1 MARPKTKIL
10 DLNRALLQQGKTATG
25 TQPLTP
31 VVAETPVS
39 EMPLV
44 LTLDEVNP
52 NPDNPRTTRNPKYDD
67 IKASI
72 RARGLDTVP
81 KVTRDPDR
89 PELGYFFSDGGNTRY
104 AILSELWQ
112 ETGEERFY
120 RFSCVFKPW
129 PGRLSCV
136 IGHLAENEVRGDL
149 SFIEKAFGI
158 RQARELYEAQLGK
171 PVSLRELSTLLTAEG
186 YPVHNSSISRMEDAV
201 QYLYPYMPHLLETGL
216 GRPQILQLLAMRS
229 HAETTWQKHCIT
241 QDSNQPFDTVFGD
254 VCRHFDSPEVYSLD
268 MFRDELIGALIK
280 ALPHPL
286 LNYDRWLLELDPKE
300 QNRRKHLGELTSTST
315 PELLDKASTVVL
327 APELQQEENGG
338 LPSTE
343 SEVPGGGGGSSLVL
357 DSALLESA
365 GDSDNEL
372 QGVQDEVIPSTQT
385 EPRVETQP
393 DLYGA
398 PSVLSGDVE
407 TLLDG
412 ENTTVNEPLLSG
424 SHEST
429 APHNN
434 TETQPNQAVTLASEV
449 PFAGVGL
456 EPVSTIWAIS
466 ALQDDIE
473 HLQVITFRLAFELA
487 EVAGC
492 EAEIKA
498 DKADLQAAG
507 YALTAER
514 PSRFTALLLT
524 LAGNNPDGASSS
536 SFNDALIGSENAAD
550 WPLLD
555 DIHAVKM
562 MRLIRVL
569 RRLRELQRDLPA
581 SEETA

>member
-10 DLNRALLQQGKTATG
+10 DLNSALLQQGKTAAG
-25 TQPLTP
+25 TQPLTS
-31 VVAETPVS
+31 VVAEIPVS

-72 RARGLDTVP
+72 RVRGLDTVP
-81 KVTRDPDR
+81 KVTRDPER

-112 ETGEERFY
+112 ETGEVRFY

-149 SFIEKAFGI
+149 TFIEKAFGI
-158 RQARELYEAQLGK
+158 KQARTLFEEQLGK
-171 PVSLRELSTLLTAEG
+171 TVSLRELSTLLGESG
-186 YPVHNSSISRMEDAV
+186 YPVHNSNISRMEDTI
-201 QYLYPYMPHLLETGL
+201 QYLYPYIPRLLESGL
-216 GRPQILQLLAMRS
+216 GRPQIQLLLALRGN
-229 HAETTWQKHCIT
+229 ADKTWQRFIIDVEVTCT
-241 QDSNQPFDTVFGD
+241 FDAVFGS
-254 VCRHFDSPEVYSLD
+254 VCSHFDDPEVYSLD
-268 MFRDELIGALIK
+268 MFRDELIGALIN

-300 QNRRKHLGELTSTST
+300 QNRRKHLGETTLT
-315 PELLDKASTVVL
+315 PELSGKGNTVEL
-327 APELQQEENGG
+327 APALQQEDTDGQTAPEM
-338 LPSTE
+338 L
-343 SEVPGGGGGSSLVL
+343 GGGGSSLVL
-357 DSALLESA
+357 DSVLLEST
-365 GDSDNEL
+365 GDAENES
-372 QGVQDEVIPSTQT
+372 QGVQDEEIPSTQT
-385 EPRVETQP
+385 ELRVETQP

-398 PSVLSGDVE
+398 PSVLSGEVE
-407 TLLDG
+407 TLVDG
-412 ENTTVNEPLLSG
+412 ENTTVNEPLLPG

-434 TETQPNQAVTLASEV
+434 TETQPKQAVAPAAEV
-449 PFAGVGL
+449 PFAEVGL
-456 EPVSTIWAIS
+456 EPVSSIWVIS

-498 DKADLQAAG
+498 DKADLQASG

-536 SFNDALIGSENAAD
+536 SLNEALIGSENAAD

-555 DIHAVKM
+555 DIHAVKL

-569 RRLRELQRDLPA
+569 RRLRELQRDLPET
-581 SEETA
+581 EETA

>member
-1 MARPKTKIL
+1 MARTKPKIL
-10 DLNRALLQQGKTATG
+10 DLNSALLQQGKTAAG
-25 TQPLTP
+25 TQPLAP
-31 VVAETPVS
+31 VLAETPVS

-52 NPDNPRTTRNPKYDD
+52 NPDNPRTSRNPRYEE
-67 IKASI
+67 IKSSI
-72 RARGLDTVP
+72 LARGLDTVP
-81 KVTRDPDR
+81 KVTRDPER

-158 RQARELYEAQLGK
+158 RQARALYEAELGK
-171 PVSLRELSTLLTAEG
+171 AVSLRELSTLLTAQG

-241 QDSNQPFDTVFGD
+241 QEPKQPFDTVFGD
-254 VCRHFDSPEVYSLD
+254 VCSHFDSPEDYSLD
-268 MFRDELIGALIK
+268 MFRDELIGALIN

-300 QNRRKHLGELTSTST
+300 QNRRKHLGEPEPALT
-315 PELLDKASTVVL
+315 PELSGEGNTVEL
-327 APELQQEENGG
+327 APALQQGNTGG
-338 LPSTE
+338 QTVP
-343 SEVPGGGGGSSLVL
+343 EVQGEGTSLVL
-357 DSALLESA
+357 DSALHEST
-365 GDSDNEL
+365 GDADDKSQNAQE
-372 QGVQDEVIPSTQT
+372 EETPATQT
-385 EPRVETQP
+385 ERRVETQP

-398 PSVLSGDVE
+398 PPVLSGDVE
-407 TLLDG
+407 TVLGG
-412 ENTTVNEPLLSG
+412 EHTTVNEAPLPG
-424 SHEST
+424 AHEST

-434 TETQPNQAVTLASEV
+434 TETQPAAPVAEV
-449 PFAGVGL
+449 PFAEVGL
-456 EPVSTIWAIS
+456 EPVSSIWAIS

-514 PSRFTALLLT
+514 HSRFTALLLT
-524 LAGNNPDGASSS
+524 LAGNNPDGALSSS
-536 SFNDALIGSENAAD
+536 LNEALIGSENAAD

-555 DIHAVKM
+555 DIHAVKL

-569 RRLRELQRDLPA
+569 RRLRELQRDLSA
-581 SEETA
+581 TEETA

>member
-1 MARPKTKIL
+1 MARTKTKIL
-10 DLNRALLQQGKTATG
+10 DLNSALLQQGKTAAG
-25 TQPLTP
+25 TQPLAP
-31 VVAETPVS
+31 VLAETPVS

-52 NPDNPRTTRNPKYDD
+52 NPDNPRTSRNPRYEE
-67 IKASI
+67 IKSSI
-72 RARGLDTVP
+72 LARGLDTVP
-81 KVTRDPDR
+81 KVTRDPER

-158 RQARELYEAQLGK
+158 RQARALYEAELGK
-171 PVSLRELSTLLTAEG
+171 AVSLRELSTLLTAQG

-241 QDSNQPFDTVFGD
+241 QEPKQPFDTVFGD
-254 VCRHFDSPEVYSLD
+254 VCSHFDSPEDYSLD
-268 MFRDELIGALIK
+268 MFRDELIGALIN

-300 QNRRKHLGELTSTST
+300 QNRRKHLGEPEPALT
-315 PELLDKASTVVL
+315 PELSGEGNTVEL
-327 APELQQEENGG
+327 APALQQGNTGG
-338 LPSTE
+338 PTVPEVQGE
-343 SEVPGGGGGSSLVL
+343 SSSLVL
-357 DSALLESA
+357 DSASHEST
-365 GDSDNEL
+365 GDAD
-372 QGVQDEVIPSTQT
+372 DESQNAQEEETPTTQT
-385 EPRVETQP
+385 ERRVETQP

-407 TLLDG
+407 TVLDG
-412 ENTTVNEPLLSG
+412 ENTTVPLPDPY
-424 SHEST
+424 ESIV
-429 APHNN
+429 PRSN
-434 TETQPNQAVTLASEV
+434 TVTQPKQGVTPVAEV
-449 PFAGVGL
+449 PFAEVGL
-456 EPVSTIWAIS
+456 EPVSSIWVIS

-524 LAGNNPDGASSS
+524 LAGNSPDGASSS
-536 SFNDALIGSENAAD
+536 SLNEALIGSENAAD

-555 DIHAVKM
+555 DIHAVKL

-569 RRLRELQRDLPA
+569 RRLRELQRDLSA
-581 SEETA
+581 TEETA

>member
-1 MARPKTKIL
+1 MARSKTKIL
-10 DLNRALLQQGKTATG
+10 DLNSALLQQGKTAAG
-25 TQPLTP
+25 TQPLAAG
-31 VVAETPVS
+31 VAELPVA

-52 NPDNPRTTRNPKYDD
+52 NPDNPRTSRNPKYEE
-67 IKASI
+67 IKSSI

-81 KVTRDPDR
+81 KVTRDPER

-241 QDSNQPFDTVFGD
+241 QDSDQPFDTVFGD

-268 MFRDELIGALIK
+268 MFRDELIGALIN

-300 QNRRKHLGELTSTST
+300 QNRRKHLGEPTLT
-315 PELLDKASTVVL
+315 PELPDKASTVAL

-338 LPSTE
+338 LPSTA
-343 SEVPGGGGGSSLVL
+343 SEVL

-365 GDSDNEL
+365 VDSDDESL
-372 QGVQDEVIPSTQT
+372 GIQDEEIPSTQT

-407 TLLDG
+407 TVLDG
-412 ENTTVNEPLLSG
+412 GNTTVNEPLLSG

-434 TETQPNQAVTLASEV
+434 TETQPKQVVAPDSEV
-449 PFAGVGL
+449 PFAEVGL
-456 EPVSTIWAIS
+456 EPVSSIWAIS

-524 LAGNNPDGASSS
+524 LAGNNPGGACSL
-536 SFNDALIGSENAAD
+536 NEALIGSENAAD

-555 DIHAVKM
+555 DIHAVKL

-581 SEETA
+581 TEATA

>member
-1 MARPKTKIL
+1 MARTKTKIL
-10 DLNRALLQQGKTATG
+10 DLNSALLQQGKTAAG
-25 TQPLTP
+25 TQPLAS
-31 VVAETPVS
+31 VLAETPVS

-52 NPDNPRTTRNPKYDD
+52 YPDNPRTTRNPKYDD

-81 KVTRDPDR
+81 KVTRDPER

-120 RFSCVFKPW
+120 RFSCMFKPW

-149 SFIEKAFGI
+149 TFIEKAFGI
-158 RQARELYEAQLGK
+158 KQARTLFEEQLGK
-171 PVSLRELSTLLTAEG
+171 TVSLRELSTLLGESG
-186 YPVHNSSISRMEDAV
+186 YPVHNSNISRMEDTI
-201 QYLYPYMPHLLETGL
+201 QYLYPYIPRLLESGL
-216 GRPQILQLLAMRS
+216 GRPQIQLLLALRGN
-229 HAETTWQKHCIT
+229 ANKTWQRFIIDVEVTCT
-241 QDSNQPFDTVFGD
+241 FDAVFGA
-254 VCRHFDSPEVYSLD
+254 VCSHFDDPEVYSLD
-268 MFRDELIGALIK
+268 MFRDELIGALIN

-300 QNRRKHLGELTSTST
+300 QNRRKHLGEPALTPGLSGKGNTV
-315 PELLDKASTVVL
+315 ELVPA
-327 APELQQEENGG
+327 LQQENTSA
-338 LPSTE
+338 PT
-343 SEVPGGGGGSSLVL
+343 VPEMQGGGSSMVL
-357 DSALLESA
+357 DSALHEST
-365 GDSDNEL
+365 GDADDKSQE
-372 QGVQDEVIPSTQT
+372 TQEEETPTTKT

-398 PSVLSGDVE
+398 PSVLSGDIE
-407 TLLDG
+407 TVLDG
-412 ENTTVNEPLLSG
+412 EHTTVNEAPLPG
-424 SHEST
+424 AHEST
-429 APHNN
+429 APHSN
-434 TETQPNQAVTLASEV
+434 TDTQPAAPVAEV
-449 PFAGVGL
+449 PFAEVGL
-456 EPVSTIWAIS
+456 EPVSSIWGIS

-492 EAEIKA
+492 ETEIKA
-498 DKADLQAAG
+498 DKADLLSAG

-524 LAGNNPDGASSS
+524 LAGTNPDGASSS
-536 SFNDALIGSENAAD
+536 SLNEALIGSENAAD

-555 DIHAVKM
+555 DIHAVKL

-569 RRLRELQRDLPA
+569 RRLRELQRDLSA
-581 SEETA
+581 TEEAV

>member
-10 DLNRALLQQGKTATG
+10 DLNSALLQQGKTAVG
-25 TQPLTP
+25 TQPLAP
-31 VVAETPVS
+31 VVTDTPVS

-44 LTLDEVNP
+44 LTLDEMNP
-52 NPDNPRTTRNPKYDD
+52 NPDNPRTSRNPRYEE
-67 IKASI
+67 IKSSI

-81 KVTRDPDR
+81 KVTRDPER

-104 AILSELWQ
+104 TILSELWQ

-171 PVSLRELSTLLTAEG
+171 PVSLRELSTLLTAQG

-229 HAETTWQKHCIT
+229 HAEATWQKHCIT
-241 QDSNQPFDTVFGD
+241 QEPNQPFDTVFGD
-254 VCRHFDSPEVYSLD
+254 VCGRFDSPEDYSLD
-268 MFRDELIGALIK
+268 MFRDELIGALIN

-300 QNRRKHLGELTSTST
+300 QNRRKHLGEPTLT
-315 PELLDKASTVVL
+315 PELSGKGNTV
-327 APELQQEENGG
+327 ELPPAQQQEDTGG
-338 LPSTE
+338 QTE
-343 SEVPGGGGGSSLVL
+343 PQVRGGGSSLVL
-357 DSALLESA
+357 DSALHELT
-365 GDSDNEL
+365 GDSEEGS
-372 QGVQDEVIPSTQT
+372 QETQEEETPTTKT
-385 EPRVETQP
+385 EPRVEAQP

-407 TLLDG
+407 TVLDC
-412 ENTTVNEPLLSG
+412 ENTTFNESHLPG
-424 SHEST
+424 THEST
-429 APHNN
+429 ISRSN
-434 TETQPNQAVTLASEV
+434 TDTQPQQGVTPAAEV
-449 PFAGVGL
+449 PFAEVGL
-456 EPVSTIWAIS
+456 EPVSSIWAIS

-473 HLQVITFRLAFELA
+473 HLQVVTFRLAFELA

-524 LAGNNPDGASSS
+524 LAGNNPDGASFCSL
-536 SFNDALIGSENAAD
+536 NEALIGSENAAD

-555 DIHAVKM
+555 DIHAVKL

-569 RRLRELQRDLPA
+569 RRLRELQRGLPA
-581 SEETA
+581 TEETA

>member
-1 MARPKTKIL
+1 MARTKPKIL
-10 DLNRALLQQGKTATG
+10 DLNSALLQQGKTAAG
-25 TQPLTP
+25 TQPLAP
-31 VVAETPVS
+31 VLAETPVS

-52 NPDNPRTTRNPKYDD
+52 NPDNPRTSRNPRYEE
-67 IKASI
+67 IKSSI
-72 RARGLDTVP
+72 LARGLDTVP
-81 KVTRDPDR
+81 KVTRDPER

-158 RQARELYEAQLGK
+158 RQARALYEAELGK
-171 PVSLRELSTLLTAEG
+171 AVSLRELSTLLTAQG

-241 QDSNQPFDTVFGD
+241 QEPKQPFDTVFGD
-254 VCRHFDSPEVYSLD
+254 VCSHFDSPEDYSLD
-268 MFRDELIGALIK
+268 MFRDELIGALIN

-300 QNRRKHLGELTSTST
+300 QNRRKHLGEPEPALT
-315 PELLDKASTVVL
+315 PELSGEGNTVEL
-327 APELQQEENGG
+327 APALQQGNIGG
-338 LPSTE
+338 PTIPEVQGE
-343 SEVPGGGGGSSLVL
+343 SSSLVL
-357 DSALLESA
+357 DSALHESTRDA
-365 GDSDNEL
+365 D
-372 QGVQDEVIPSTQT
+372 DESQNAQEEETPATQT
-385 EPRVETQP
+385 ERRVETQP

-398 PSVLSGDVE
+398 PSVLSGDIE
-407 TLLDG
+407 TVLGG
-412 ENTTVNEPLLSG
+412 EHTTVNEAPLPG
-424 SHEST
+424 AHEST
-429 APHNN
+429 APYNN
-434 TETQPNQAVTLASEV
+434 TETQPAAPVAEV
-449 PFAGVGL
+449 PFAEVGL
-456 EPVSTIWAIS
+456 EPVSSIWAIS

-524 LAGNNPDGASSS
+524 LAGNNPDGALSSS
-536 SFNDALIGSENAAD
+536 LNEALIGSENAAD

-555 DIHAVKM
+555 DIHAVKL

-569 RRLRELQRDLPA
+569 RRLRELQRDLSA
-581 SEETA
+581 TEETA

>member
-1 MARPKTKIL
+1 MARTKPKIL
-10 DLNRALLQQGKTATG
+10 DLNSALLQQGKTAAG
-25 TQPLTP
+25 TQPLAP
-31 VVAETPVS
+31 VLAETPVS

-52 NPDNPRTTRNPKYDD
+52 NPDNPRTSRNPRYEE
-67 IKASI
+67 IKSSI
-72 RARGLDTVP
+72 LARGLDTVP
-81 KVTRDPDR
+81 KVTRDPER

-158 RQARELYEAQLGK
+158 RQARALYEAELGK
-171 PVSLRELSTLLTAEG
+171 AVSLRELSTLLTAQG

-241 QDSNQPFDTVFGD
+241 QEPKQPFDTVFGD
-254 VCRHFDSPEVYSLD
+254 VCSHFDSPEDYSLD
-268 MFRDELIGALIK
+268 MFRDELIGALIN

-300 QNRRKHLGELTSTST
+300 QNRRKHLGEPEPALT
-315 PELLDKASTVVL
+315 PELSGEGNTVEL
-327 APELQQEENGG
+327 APALQQGNTGG
-338 LPSTE
+338 QTVP
-343 SEVPGGGGGSSLVL
+343 EVQGEGTSLVL
-357 DSALLESA
+357 DSALHEST
-365 GDSDNEL
+365 GDADDKSQNAQE
-372 QGVQDEVIPSTQT
+372 EETPATQT
-385 EPRVETQP
+385 ERRVETQP

-398 PSVLSGDVE
+398 PPVLSGDVE
-407 TLLDG
+407 TVLGG
-412 ENTTVNEPLLSG
+412 EHTTVNEAPLPG
-424 SHEST
+424 AHEST

-434 TETQPNQAVTLASEV
+434 TETQPAAPVAEV
-449 PFAGVGL
+449 PFAEVGL
-456 EPVSTIWAIS
+456 EPVSSIWAIS

-524 LAGNNPDGASSS
+524 LAGNNPDGALSSS
-536 SFNDALIGSENAAD
+536 LNEALIGSENAAD

-555 DIHAVKM
+555 DIHAVKL

-569 RRLRELQRDLPA
+569 RRLRELQRDLSA
-581 SEETA
+581 TEETA

>member
-1 MARPKTKIL
+1 MARAKTKIL
-10 DLNRALLQQGKTATG
+10 DLNSALLQQGKTAAG
-25 TQPLTP
+25 TQHLAP
-31 VVAETPVS
+31 VVADIPVS

-52 NPDNPRTTRNPKYDD
+52 NPDNPRTSRNPKYEE
-67 IKASI
+67 IRSSI

-81 KVTRDPDR
+81 KVTRDPER

-149 SFIEKAFGI
+149 TFIEKAFGI
-158 RQARELYEAQLGK
+158 KQARTLFEEQLGK
-171 PVSLRELSTLLTAEG
+171 TVSLRELSTLLGESG
-186 YPVHNSSISRMEDAV
+186 YPVHNSNISRMEDTI
-201 QYLYPYMPHLLETGL
+201 QYLYPYIPRLLESGL
-216 GRPQILQLLAMRS
+216 GRPQIQLLLALRGN
-229 HAETTWQKHCIT
+229 ADKTWQRFIIDVEVTCT
-241 QDSNQPFDTVFGD
+241 FDAVFGA
-254 VCRHFDSPEVYSLD
+254 VCSHFDDPEVYSLD
-268 MFRDELIGALIK
+268 MFRDELIGALIN

-300 QNRRKHLGELTSTST
+300 QNRRKHLGEPSPAFAL
-315 PELLDKASTVVL
+315 ELSGKGNTVEL
-327 APELQQEENGG
+327 APALQQEDTGG
-338 LPSTE
+338 PTAPE
-343 SEVPGGGGGSSLVL
+343 MQGGGSCMVL
-357 DSALLESA
+357 DSALHEST
-365 GDSDNEL
+365 GNSDDESQDFQNE
-372 QGVQDEVIPSTQT
+372 EIPSTQT

-398 PSVLSGDVE
+398 PSVLSGDIE
-407 TLLDG
+407 TVLGG
-412 ENTTVNEPLLSG
+412 ENDTVNEYPLPG
-424 SHEST
+424 THEST
-429 APHNN
+429 DPHSN
-434 TETQPNQAVTLASEV
+434 TETQPKQGVTPAAEV
-449 PFAGVGL
+449 SFAEVGL
-456 EPVSTIWAIS
+456 EPVSSIWAIP

-492 EAEIKA
+492 DAEIKA
-498 DKADLQAAG
+498 DKAALQSAG
-507 YALTAER
+507 YALAAER

-524 LAGNNPDGASSS
+524 LAGNNPDGAGTSSL
-536 SFNDALIGSENAAD
+536 NEALIGSENPAD

-555 DIHAVKM
+555 DIHAVKL

-569 RRLRELQRDLPA
+569 RRLRELQRDLPVT
-581 SEETA
+581 EEAV

>member
-1 MARPKTKIL
+1 MARSKTKIL
-10 DLNRALLQQGKTATG
+10 DLNSALLQQGKTATG
-25 TQPLTP
+25 TQPLAP

-44 LTLDEVNP
+44 LTLEEVNP
-52 NPDNPRTTRNPKYDD
+52 NPDNPRTSRNPRYEE
-67 IKASI
+67 IKSSI

-81 KVTRDPDR
+81 KVTRDPER

-158 RQARELYEAQLGK
+158 RQARALYEADLGK
-171 PVSLRELSTLLTAEG
+171 PVSLRELSTLLTAQG
-186 YPVHNSSISRMEDAV
+186 YPIHNSSISRMEDAV

-241 QDSNQPFDTVFGD
+241 QEPNQPFDTVFGD
-254 VCRHFDSPEVYSLD
+254 VCSHFDSPEDYSLD
-268 MFRDELIGALIK
+268 MFRDELIGALIN

-300 QNRRKHLGELTSTST
+300 QNRRKHFGEPEPTLT
-315 PELLDKASTVVL
+315 PELSGKGNTVELVPALEQEDTGGST
-327 APELQQEENGG
+327 APEVQG
-338 LPSTE
+338 S
-343 SEVPGGGGGSSLVL
+343 GSSLVL
-357 DSALLESA
+357 DSALDESM
-365 GDSDNEL
+365 GDADNES
-372 QGVQDEVIPSTQT
+372 QATQEEETPIPQT
-385 EPRVETQP
+385 EPRIETQP
-393 DLYGA
+393 DLCGA

-407 TLLDG
+407 TVLDG
-412 ENTTVNEPLLSG
+412 EYTTVNEPPLSDT
-424 SHEST
+424 HEST
-429 APHNN
+429 APNRN
-434 TETQPNQAVTLASEV
+434 TGTQPKQGVTPDSAV
-449 PFAGVGL
+449 PFAEVGL
-456 EPVSTIWAIS
+456 EPVSSIWAIS

-487 EVAGC
+487 EVTGC

-498 DKADLQAAG
+498 DKANLQAAG
-507 YALTAER
+507 YALTAEH

-536 SFNDALIGSENAAD
+536 SLNEALIGSGNASD

-555 DIHAVKM
+555 DIHAVKL

-569 RRLRELQRDLPA
+569 RRLRELQRDLPET
-581 SEETA
+581 EETA

>member
-25 TQPLTP
+25 TQPLAP

-327 APELQQEENGG
+327 APELQQEEIGG

-343 SEVPGGGGGSSLVL
+343 SEVPGGGSSLVL

-412 ENTTVNEPLLSG
+412 ENTTVNEPLLPG

-536 SFNDALIGSENAAD
+536 SFNEALIGSENAAD

>member
-1 MARPKTKIL
+1 MARAKTKIL
-10 DLNRALLQQGKTATG
+10 DLNSALLQQGKTAAG
-25 TQPLTP
+25 TQSLAP

-81 KVTRDPDR
+81 KVTRDPER

-112 ETGEERFY
+112 ETGEDRFY

-149 SFIEKAFGI
+149 TFIEKAFGI
-158 RQARELYEAQLGK
+158 KQARQLFEEQLGK
-171 PVSLRELSTLLTAEG
+171 TVSLRELSALLGESG
-186 YPVHNSSISRMEDAV
+186 YPVHNSNISRMEDTI
-201 QYLYPYMPHLLETGL
+201 QYLYPYIPRLLESGL
-216 GRPQILQLLAMRS
+216 GRPQIQLLLALRGN
-229 HAETTWQKHCIT
+229 ADKTWQRFIIDVEVTCT
-241 QDSNQPFDTVFGD
+241 FDAVFGA
-254 VCRHFDSPEVYSLD
+254 VCSHFDDPEIYSLD
-268 MFRDELIGALIK
+268 MFRDELIGALIN
-280 ALPHPL
+280 ALPHSL

-300 QNRRKHLGELTSTST
+300 QNRRKHLGEPTLT
-315 PELLDKASTVVL
+315 PELSGKGNTVEL
-327 APELQQEENGG
+327 APALQQDNTGG
-338 LPSTE
+338 PTAP
-343 SEVPGGGGGSSLVL
+343 EVPSGGSSLVL
-357 DSALLESA
+357 DSALLESM
-365 GDSDNEL
+365 GDSDEGS
-372 QGVQDEVIPSTQT
+372 QETQEEETPTTKT

-407 TLLDG
+407 TVLDG
-412 ENTTVNEPLLSG
+412 ENTTVNESPLPG
-424 SHEST
+424 THEST
-429 APHNN
+429 APHSN
-434 TETQPNQAVTLASEV
+434 TETQTKQGVTPAAEV
-449 PFAGVGL
+449 FFAEVGL
-456 EPVSTIWAIS
+456 EPVSSIWAIS

-507 YALTAER
+507 YALIAER

-536 SFNDALIGSENAAD
+536 SLNEALIGSENAAD

-555 DIHAVKM
+555 DIYAVKL

-581 SEETA
+581 TEETA

>member
-1 MARPKTKIL
+1 MARTKTKIL
-10 DLNRALLQQGKTATG
+10 DLNSALLQQGKTAAG
-25 TQPLTP
+25 TQPLAS
-31 VVAETPVS
+31 VLAETPVS

-52 NPDNPRTTRNPKYDD
+52 YPDNPRTTRNPKYDD

-81 KVTRDPDR
+81 KVTRDPER

-120 RFSCVFKPW
+120 RFSCMFKPW

-149 SFIEKAFGI
+149 TFIEKAFGI
-158 RQARELYEAQLGK
+158 KQARTLFEEQLGK
-171 PVSLRELSTLLTAEG
+171 TVSLRELSTLLGESG
-186 YPVHNSSISRMEDAV
+186 YPVHNSNISRMEDTI
-201 QYLYPYMPHLLETGL
+201 QYLYPYIPRLLESGL
-216 GRPQILQLLAMRS
+216 GRPQIQLLLALRGN
-229 HAETTWQKHCIT
+229 ANKTWQRFIIDVEVTCT
-241 QDSNQPFDTVFGD
+241 FDAVFGA
-254 VCRHFDSPEVYSLD
+254 VCSHFDDPEVYSLD
-268 MFRDELIGALIK
+268 MFRDELIGALIN

-300 QNRRKHLGELTSTST
+300 QNRRKHLGEPALTPGLSGKGNTV
-315 PELLDKASTVVL
+315 ELVPA
-327 APELQQEENGG
+327 LQQEDTGG
-338 LPSTE
+338 PT
-343 SEVPGGGGGSSLVL
+343 VPEMQGGGSSMVL
-357 DSALLESA
+357 DSALHEST
-365 GDSDNEL
+365 GDADDKSQE
-372 QGVQDEVIPSTQT
+372 TQEEETPTTKT

-398 PSVLSGDVE
+398 PSVLSGDIE
-407 TLLDG
+407 TVSDG
-412 ENTTVNEPLLSG
+412 EHTTVNEAPLPG
-424 SHEST
+424 AHEST
-429 APHNN
+429 APHSN
-434 TETQPNQAVTLASEV
+434 TDTQPAAPVAEV
-449 PFAGVGL
+449 PFAEVGL
-456 EPVSTIWAIS
+456 EPVSSIWGIS
-466 ALQDDIE
+466 ALQDDID

-492 EAEIKA
+492 ETEIKA
-498 DKADLQAAG
+498 DKADLLAAG

-536 SFNDALIGSENAAD
+536 SLNEALIGSENAAD

-555 DIHAVKM
+555 DIHAVKL

-569 RRLRELQRDLPA
+569 RRLRELQRDLSAP
-581 SEETA
+581 EDTA

>member
-1 MARPKTKIL
+1 MARTKTKIL
-10 DLNRALLQQGKTATG
+10 DLNSALLQQGKTAAG
-25 TQPLTP
+25 TQPLASVP
-31 VVAETPVS
+31 AETPVS

-52 NPDNPRTTRNPKYDD
+52 YPDNPRTTRNPKYDD

-81 KVTRDPDR
+81 KVTRDPER

-120 RFSCVFKPW
+120 RFSCMFKPW

-149 SFIEKAFGI
+149 TFIEKAFGI
-158 RQARELYEAQLGK
+158 KQARTLFEEQLGK
-171 PVSLRELSTLLTAEG
+171 TVSLRELSTLLGESG
-186 YPVHNSSISRMEDAV
+186 YPVHNSNISRMEDTI
-201 QYLYPYMPHLLETGL
+201 QYLYPYIPRLLESGL
-216 GRPQILQLLAMRS
+216 GRPQIQLLLALRGN
-229 HAETTWQKHCIT
+229 ADKTWQRFIIDVEVTCT
-241 QDSNQPFDTVFGD
+241 FDAVFGA
-254 VCRHFDSPEVYSLD
+254 VCSHFDDPEVYSLD
-268 MFRDELIGALIK
+268 MFRDELIGALIN

-300 QNRRKHLGELTSTST
+300 QNRRKHLGDPALTPGLSGKGNTVELV
-315 PELLDKASTVVL
+315 PA
-327 APELQQEENGG
+327 LQQEDTGG
-338 LPSTE
+338 ST
-343 SEVPGGGGGSSLVL
+343 VPEMQGGGSSMVL
-357 DSALLESA
+357 DSALHEST
-365 GDSDNEL
+365 GDADDKSQET
-372 QGVQDEVIPSTQT
+372 QEDETPATQT
-385 EPRVETQP
+385 EPRVEIQP

-398 PSVLSGDVE
+398 PSVLSGDIE
-407 TLLDG
+407 TVLGG
-412 ENTTVNEPLLSG
+412 EHTTVNEAPLPG
-424 SHEST
+424 AHEST

-434 TETQPNQAVTLASEV
+434 TETQPAAPVAEV
-449 PFAGVGL
+449 PFAEVGL
-456 EPVSTIWAIS
+456 EPVSSIWAIS

-524 LAGNNPDGASSS
+524 LAGNNPDGALSSS
-536 SFNDALIGSENAAD
+536 LNEALIGSENAAD

-555 DIHAVKM
+555 DIHAVKL

-569 RRLRELQRDLPA
+569 RRLRELQRDLSA
-581 SEETA
+581 TEETA

>member
-1 MARPKTKIL
+1 MARTKTKIL
-10 DLNRALLQQGKTATG
+10 DLNSALLQQGKTAAG
-25 TQPLTP
+25 TQPLAP
-31 VVAETPVS
+31 VLAETPVS

-52 NPDNPRTTRNPKYDD
+52 NPDNPRTSRNPRYEE
-67 IKASI
+67 IKSSI
-72 RARGLDTVP
+72 LARGLDTVP
-81 KVTRDPDR
+81 KVTRDPER

-158 RQARELYEAQLGK
+158 RQARALYEAELGK
-171 PVSLRELSTLLTAEG
+171 AVSLRELSTLLTAQG

-241 QDSNQPFDTVFGD
+241 QEPKQPFDTVFGD
-254 VCRHFDSPEVYSLD
+254 VCSHFDSPEDYSLD
-268 MFRDELIGALIK
+268 MFRDELIGALIN

-300 QNRRKHLGELTSTST
+300 QNRRKHLGEPEPALT
-315 PELLDKASTVVL
+315 PELSGEGNTVEL
-327 APELQQEENGG
+327 APALQQGNIGG
-338 LPSTE
+338 PTVPEVQGE
-343 SEVPGGGGGSSLVL
+343 SSSLVL
-357 DSALLESA
+357 DSALPEST
-365 GDSDNEL
+365 GDADDESQN
-372 QGVQDEVIPSTQT
+372 VQEEETPATQT
-385 EPRVETQP
+385 ERRVETQP

-407 TLLDG
+407 TVLDG
-412 ENTTVNEPLLSG
+412 ENTTVPLPDPHEP
-424 SHEST
+424 T
-429 APHNN
+429 APHSN
-434 TETQPNQAVTLASEV
+434 TVTQPKQGVTPVAEV
-449 PFAGVGL
+449 PFAEVGL
-456 EPVSTIWAIS
+456 EPVSSIWAIS

-524 LAGNNPDGASSS
+524 LAGNNPDGALSSS
-536 SFNDALIGSENAAD
+536 LNEALIGSENAAD

-555 DIHAVKM
+555 DIHAVKL

-569 RRLRELQRDLPA
+569 RRLRELQRDLSA
-581 SEETA
+581 TEETA

>member
-1 MARPKTKIL
+1 MARIKTKIL
-10 DLNRALLQQGKTATG
+10 DLNSALLQQGKTAAG
-25 TQPLTP
+25 TQPLAL
-31 VVAETPVS
+31 VLAETPVS

-52 NPDNPRTTRNPKYDD
+52 NSDNPRTSRNPRYEE

-72 RARGLDTVP
+72 LARGLDTVP
-81 KVTRDPDR
+81 KVTRDPER

-158 RQARELYEAQLGK
+158 RQARALYEAELGK
-171 PVSLRELSTLLTAEG
+171 AVSLRELSALLTAQG
-186 YPVHNSSISRMEDAV
+186 YPIHNSSISRMEDAV

-241 QDSNQPFDTVFGD
+241 QEPKQPFDTVFGD
-254 VCRHFDSPEVYSLD
+254 VCSHFDSPEDYSLD
-268 MFRDELIGALIK
+268 MFRDELIGALIN

-300 QNRRKHLGELTSTST
+300 QNRRKHLGEPEPALT
-315 PELLDKASTVVL
+315 PELSGKGNTVEL
-327 APELQQEENGG
+327 APALQQGNTGG
-338 LPSTE
+338 QTVP
-343 SEVPGGGGGSSLVL
+343 EVQGEGTSLVL
-357 DSALLESA
+357 DSALHESTRDA
-365 GDSDNEL
+365 D
-372 QGVQDEVIPSTQT
+372 DESQNAQEEETPATQT
-385 EPRVETQP
+385 ERRVETQP

-407 TLLDG
+407 TALDG
-412 ENTTVNEPLLSG
+412 ENTTVPLPDPHEP
-424 SHEST
+424 T
-429 APHNN
+429 APHSN
-434 TETQPNQAVTLASEV
+434 TVTQPKQGATPVAEV
-449 PFAGVGL
+449 PFAEVGL
-456 EPVSTIWAIS
+456 EPVSSIWAIS

-524 LAGNNPDGASSS
+524 LAGNNPDGALSSS
-536 SFNDALIGSENAAD
+536 LNEALIGSENAAD

-555 DIHAVKM
+555 DIHAVKL

-569 RRLRELQRDLPA
+569 RRLRELQRDLSA
-581 SEETA
+581 TEETA

>member
-1 MARPKTKIL
+1 MARTKTKLL
-10 DLNRALLQQGKTATG
+10 DLNSALLQQGKTAAG
-25 TQPLTP
+25 TQPLAS
-31 VVAETPVS
+31 VLAESPVS

-52 NPDNPRTTRNPKYDD
+52 YPDNPRTTRNPKYDD

-81 KVTRDPDR
+81 KVTRDPER

-104 AILSELWQ
+104 SILSELWQ

-120 RFSCVFKPW
+120 RFSCMFKPW

-149 SFIEKAFGI
+149 TFIEKAFGI
-158 RQARELYEAQLGK
+158 QQARTLFEEQLGK
-171 PVSLRELSTLLTAEG
+171 TVSLRELSSLLGESG
-186 YPVHNSSISRMEDAV
+186 YPVHNSNISRMEDTI
-201 QYLYPYMPHLLETGL
+201 QYLYPYIPRLLESGL
-216 GRPQILQLLAMRS
+216 GRPQIQLLLALRGN
-229 HAETTWQKHCIT
+229 ANKTWQRFIIDVEATCT
-241 QDSNQPFDTVFGD
+241 FDAVFGA
-254 VCRHFDSPEVYSLD
+254 VCSHFDDPEVYSLD
-268 MFRDELIGALIK
+268 MFRDELIGAFIN

-300 QNRRKHLGELTSTST
+300 QNRRKHLGEPALTPGLSGKGNTV
-315 PELLDKASTVVL
+315 ELVPAQ
-327 APELQQEENGG
+327 QQEDSGG
-338 LPSTE
+338 PT
-343 SEVPGGGGGSSLVL
+343 VPEMQGGGSSMVL
-357 DSALLESA
+357 DSALHEST
-365 GDSDNEL
+365 GDADDKSQE
-372 QGVQDEVIPSTQT
+372 TQEEETPTTKT

-398 PSVLSGDVE
+398 PSVLSGDIKTV
-407 TLLDG
+407 LDG
-412 ENTTVNEPLLSG
+412 EHTTVNEAPLPG
-424 SHEST
+424 AHEST
-429 APHNN
+429 VPHSN
-434 TETQPNQAVTLASEV
+434 TDTQPAAPVAEV
-449 PFAGVGL
+449 PFAEVGL
-456 EPVSTIWAIS
+456 EPVSSIWGIS
-466 ALQDDIE
+466 ALQDDID

-492 EAEIKA
+492 ETEIKA
-498 DKADLQAAG
+498 DKADLLAAG

-536 SFNDALIGSENAAD
+536 SLNEALIGSENAAD

-555 DIHAVKM
+555 DIHAVKL

-569 RRLRELQRDLPA
+569 RRLRELQRDLSA
-581 SEETA
+581 TEETA

>member
-1 MARPKTKIL
+1 MARTKTKIL
-10 DLNRALLQQGKTATG
+10 DLNSALLQQGKTAAG
-25 TQPLTP
+25 TQPLAP
-31 VVAETPVS
+31 VLAETPVS

-52 NPDNPRTTRNPKYDD
+52 NPDNPRTSRNPRYEE
-67 IKASI
+67 IKSSI
-72 RARGLDTVP
+72 LARGLDTVP
-81 KVTRDPDR
+81 KVTRDPER

-158 RQARELYEAQLGK
+158 RQARALYEAELGK
-171 PVSLRELSTLLTAEG
+171 AVSLRELSTLLTAQG

-241 QDSNQPFDTVFGD
+241 QEPKQPFDTVFGD
-254 VCRHFDSPEVYSLD
+254 VCSHFDSPEDYSLD
-268 MFRDELIGALIK
+268 MFRDELIGALIN

-300 QNRRKHLGELTSTST
+300 QNRRKHLGEPEPALT
-315 PELLDKASTVVL
+315 PELSGEGNTVEL
-327 APELQQEENGG
+327 APALQQGNTGG
-338 LPSTE
+338 PTVP
-343 SEVPGGGGGSSLVL
+343 EVQGEGSSLVL
-357 DSALLESA
+357 DSALHEST
-365 GDSDNEL
+365 GDADDESQN
-372 QGVQDEVIPSTQT
+372 VQEEETPATQT

-407 TLLDG
+407 TVLDG
-412 ENTTVNEPLLSG
+412 ENTTVPLPDP
-424 SHEST
+424 HEST
-429 APHNN
+429 APHSN
-434 TETQPNQAVTLASEV
+434 TVTQPKQGVTPVAEV
-449 PFAGVGL
+449 PFAEVGL
-456 EPVSTIWAIS
+456 EPVSSIWAIS

-507 YALTAER
+507 YALTTER

-524 LAGNNPDGASSS
+524 LAGNNPDGALSSS
-536 SFNDALIGSENAAD
+536 LNEALIGSENAAD

-555 DIHAVKM
+555 DIHAVKL

-569 RRLRELQRDLPA
+569 RRLRELQRDLSA
-581 SEETA
+581 TEETA

>member
-10 DLNRALLQQGKTATG
+10 DLNSALLQQGKTAAG
-25 TQPLTP
+25 TQPLAP

-44 LTLDEVNP
+44 LTLDDVNP

-81 KVTRDPDR
+81 KVTRDPER

-241 QDSNQPFDTVFGD
+241 QDSDQPFDTVFGD

-300 QNRRKHLGELTSTST
+300 QNRRKHLGE
-315 PELLDKASTVVL
+315 PESSGKGNTVEL
-327 APELQQEENGG
+327 APALQQEDSSGQ
-338 LPSTE
+338 TE
-343 SEVPGGGGGSSLVL
+343 TEMLGGSSLVL
-357 DSALLESA
+357 DSASDEST
-365 GDSDNEL
+365 GDA
-372 QGVQDEVIPSTQT
+372 DEGSQETQEEETPTTKT

-398 PSVLSGDVE
+398 PSVLSGDIE
-407 TLLDG
+407 TVLDG
-412 ENTTVNEPLLSG
+412 ENTTVNEPLLPG

-434 TETQPNQAVTLASEV
+434 IETQPKQAVAPVVEV
-449 PFAGVGL
+449 PFAEVGL
-456 EPVSTIWAIS
+456 EPVSSIWAIS

-536 SFNDALIGSENAAD
+536 SLNEALIGSENAAD

-555 DIHAVKM
+555 DIHAVKL

>member
-1 MARPKTKIL
+1 MARTKPKIL
-10 DLNRALLQQGKTATG
+10 DLNSALLQQGKTAAG
-25 TQPLTP
+25 TQPLAP
-31 VVAETPVS
+31 VLAETPVS

-52 NPDNPRTTRNPKYDD
+52 NPDNPRTSRNPRYEE
-67 IKASI
+67 IKSSI
-72 RARGLDTVP
+72 LARGLDTVP
-81 KVTRDPDR
+81 KVTRDPER

-158 RQARELYEAQLGK
+158 RQARALYEAELGK
-171 PVSLRELSTLLTAEG
+171 AVSLRELSTLLTAQG

-241 QDSNQPFDTVFGD
+241 QEPKQPFDTVFGD
-254 VCRHFDSPEVYSLD
+254 VCSHFDSPEDYSLD
-268 MFRDELIGALIK
+268 MFRDELIGALIN

-300 QNRRKHLGELTSTST
+300 QNRRKHLGEPEPALT
-315 PELLDKASTVVL
+315 PELSGEGNTVEL
-327 APELQQEENGG
+327 APALQQGNIGG
-338 LPSTE
+338 PTIPEVQGE
-343 SEVPGGGGGSSLVL
+343 SSSLVL
-357 DSALLESA
+357 DSALHEST
-365 GDSDNEL
+365 GDADDKSQNAQE
-372 QGVQDEVIPSTQT
+372 EETPATQT
-385 EPRVETQP
+385 ERRVETQP

-407 TLLDG
+407 TVLGG
-412 ENTTVNEPLLSG
+412 EHTTVNEAPLPG
-424 SHEST
+424 AHEST
-429 APHNN
+429 APYNN
-434 TETQPNQAVTLASEV
+434 TETQPAAPVAEV
-449 PFAGVGL
+449 PFAEVGL
-456 EPVSTIWAIS
+456 EPVSSIWAIS

-524 LAGNNPDGASSS
+524 LAGNNPDGALSSS
-536 SFNDALIGSENAAD
+536 LNEALIGSENAAD

-555 DIHAVKM
+555 DIHAVKL

-569 RRLRELQRDLPA
+569 RRLRELQRDLSA
-581 SEETA
+581 TEETA

>member
-1 MARPKTKIL
+1 MARTKTKIL
-10 DLNRALLQQGKTATG
+10 DLNSALLQQGKTAAG
-25 TQPLTP
+25 TQPLAP
-31 VVAETPVS
+31 ALAETPVS

-52 NPDNPRTTRNPKYDD
+52 NPDNPRTSRNPRYEE
-67 IKASI
+67 IKSSI
-72 RARGLDTVP
+72 LARGLDTVP
-81 KVTRDPDR
+81 KVTRDPER

-158 RQARELYEAQLGK
+158 RQARALYEAELGK
-171 PVSLRELSTLLTAEG
+171 AVSLRELSTLLTAQG

-241 QDSNQPFDTVFGD
+241 QEPKQPFDTVFGD
-254 VCRHFDSPEVYSLD
+254 VCSHFDSPEDYSLD
-268 MFRDELIGALIK
+268 MFRDELIGALIN

-300 QNRRKHLGELTSTST
+300 QNRRKHLGEPEPALT
-315 PELLDKASTVVL
+315 PELSGEGNTVEL
-327 APELQQEENGG
+327 APALQQGNTGG
-338 LPSTE
+338 PTVP
-343 SEVPGGGGGSSLVL
+343 EVQGEGSSLVL
-357 DSALLESA
+357 DSALHESTRDA
-365 GDSDNEL
+365 D
-372 QGVQDEVIPSTQT
+372 DESQNAQEEETPATQT
-385 EPRVETQP
+385 ERRVETQP

-407 TLLDG
+407 TVLDG
-412 ENTTVNEPLLSG
+412 ENTTVPLPDPY
-424 SHEST
+424 ESIV
-429 APHNN
+429 PRSN
-434 TETQPNQAVTLASEV
+434 TVTQPKQGVTPVVEV
-449 PFAGVGL
+449 PFAEVGL
-456 EPVSTIWAIS
+456 EPVSSIWAIS

-536 SFNDALIGSENAAD
+536 SLNEALIGSENAAD

-555 DIHAVKM
+555 DIHAVKL

-569 RRLRELQRDLPA
+569 RRLRELQRDLSA
-581 SEETA
+581 TEETA

>member
-1 MARPKTKIL
+1 MARTKPKIL
-10 DLNRALLQQGKTATG
+10 DLNSALLQQGKTAAG
-25 TQPLTP
+25 TQPLAP
-31 VVAETPVS
+31 VLAETPVS

-52 NPDNPRTTRNPKYDD
+52 NPDNPRTSRNPRYEE
-67 IKASI
+67 IKSSI
-72 RARGLDTVP
+72 LARGLDTVP
-81 KVTRDPDR
+81 KVTRDPER

-158 RQARELYEAQLGK
+158 RQARALYEAELGK
-171 PVSLRELSTLLTAEG
+171 AVSLRELSTLLTAQG

-241 QDSNQPFDTVFGD
+241 QEPKQPFDTVFGD
-254 VCRHFDSPEVYSLD
+254 VCSHFDSPEDYSLD
-268 MFRDELIGALIK
+268 MFRDELIGALIN

-300 QNRRKHLGELTSTST
+300 QNRRKHLGEPEPALT
-315 PELLDKASTVVL
+315 PELSGEGNTVEL
-327 APELQQEENGG
+327 APALQQGNTGG
-338 LPSTE
+338 PTVP
-343 SEVPGGGGGSSLVL
+343 EVQGEGSSLVL
-357 DSALLESA
+357 DSALHEST
-365 GDSDNEL
+365 GDADDKSQNAQE
-372 QGVQDEVIPSTQT
+372 EETPATQT
-385 EPRVETQP
+385 ERRVETQP

-407 TLLDG
+407 TVLGG
-412 ENTTVNEPLLSG
+412 EHTTVNEAPLPG
-424 SHEST
+424 AHEST

-434 TETQPNQAVTLASEV
+434 TETQPAAPVAEV
-449 PFAGVGL
+449 PFAEVGL
-456 EPVSTIWAIS
+456 EPVSSIWAIS

-536 SFNDALIGSENAAD
+536 SLNEALIGSENAAD

-555 DIHAVKM
+555 DIHAVKL

-569 RRLRELQRDLPA
+569 RRLRELQRDLSA
-581 SEETA
+581 TEETA

>member
-1 MARPKTKIL
+1 MARTKTKIL
-10 DLNRALLQQGKTATG
+10 DLNSALLQQGKTAAG
-25 TQPLTP
+25 TQPLAP
-31 VVAETPVS
+31 VLAETPVS

-72 RARGLDTVP
+72 RVRGLDTVP
-81 KVTRDPDR
+81 KVTRDPER

-149 SFIEKAFGI
+149 TFIEKAFGI
-158 RQARELYEAQLGK
+158 QQARTLFEEQLGK
-171 PVSLRELSTLLTAEG
+171 TVSLRELSTLLGESG
-186 YPVHNSSISRMEDAV
+186 YPVHSSNISRMEDTV
-201 QYLYPYMPHLLETGL
+201 QYLHPYMPALLESGL
-216 GRPQILQLLAMRS
+216 GRPQIQHLLALRA
-229 HAETTWQKHCIT
+229 HAEKTWLDFVIEGGSQEAFK
-241 QDSNQPFDTVFGD
+241 SVFGR
-254 VCRHFDSPEVYSLD
+254 VCSQFNDPELYSLD
-268 MFRDELIGALIK
+268 MFRDELIGALIN

-300 QNRRKHLGELTSTST
+300 QNRRKHLGEPAFT
-315 PELLDKASTVVL
+315 PGLNTVELVPA
-327 APELQQEENGG
+327 LQQEDTGG
-338 LPSTE
+338 PT
-343 SEVPGGGGGSSLVL
+343 VPEMQGGGSSMVL
-357 DSALLESA
+357 DSALHEST
-365 GDSDNEL
+365 GDADDKSQE
-372 QGVQDEVIPSTQT
+372 TQEEETPTTKT

-398 PSVLSGDVE
+398 PSVLSGDIE
-407 TLLDG
+407 TVLGG
-412 ENTTVNEPLLSG
+412 EHTTVNEVPLPDA
-424 SHEST
+424 HESA

-434 TETQPNQAVTLASEV
+434 TETQPAALVAEV
-449 PFAGVGL
+449 PFAEVGL
-456 EPVSTIWAIS
+456 EPVSSIWAIS

-498 DKADLQAAG
+498 DKADLLAAG

-524 LAGNNPDGASSS
+524 LAGNNPDGALSSS
-536 SFNDALIGSENAAD
+536 LNEALIGSENAAD

-555 DIHAVKM
+555 DIHAVKL

-569 RRLRELQRDLPA
+569 RRLRELQRDLSA
-581 SEETA
+581 TEETA

>member
-10 DLNRALLQQGKTATG
+10 DLNSALLQQGKTAAG
-25 TQPLTP
+25 TQPLAP
-31 VVAETPVS
+31 VLAETPVS

-72 RARGLDTVP
+72 RGRGLDTVP
-81 KVTRDPDR
+81 KVTRDPER

-149 SFIEKAFGI
+149 TFIEKAFGI
-158 RQARELYEAQLGK
+158 KQARTLFEEQLGK
-171 PVSLRELSTLLTAEG
+171 TVSLRELSTLLGESG
-186 YPVHNSSISRMEDAV
+186 YPVHSSNISRMEDTV
-201 QYLYPYMPHLLETGL
+201 QYLHPYMPALLESGL
-216 GRPQILQLLAMRS
+216 GRPQIQHLLALRA
-229 HAETTWQKHCIT
+229 HAEKTWLDFVIEGGSQEAFK
-241 QDSNQPFDTVFGD
+241 SVFGR
-254 VCRHFDSPEVYSLD
+254 VCSQFNDPELYSLD
-268 MFRDELIGALIK
+268 MFRDELIGALIN

-300 QNRRKHLGELTSTST
+300 QNRRKHLGEPEPALT
-315 PELLDKASTVVL
+315 PELSGKGNTVEL
-327 APELQQEENGG
+327 APALQQGNIGG
-338 LPSTE
+338 PTIPEVQGE
-343 SEVPGGGGGSSLVL
+343 SSSLVL
-357 DSALLESA
+357 DSALHEST
-365 GDSDNEL
+365 GDADDKSQNAQE
-372 QGVQDEVIPSTQT
+372 EETPATQT
-385 EPRVETQP
+385 ERRVETQP

-407 TLLDG
+407 TVLGG
-412 ENTTVNEPLLSG
+412 EHNTVNEAPLPG
-424 SHEST
+424 AHEST
-429 APHNN
+429 APHSN
-434 TETQPNQAVTLASEV
+434 TETQPAAPVAEV
-449 PFAGVGL
+449 SFAEVGL
-456 EPVSTIWAIS
+456 EPVSSIWAIP

-492 EAEIKA
+492 EAEIRA

-524 LAGNNPDGASSS
+524 LAGNNPDGALSSS
-536 SFNDALIGSENAAD
+536 LNEALIGSENAAD

-555 DIHAVKM
+555 DIHAVKL

-569 RRLRELQRDLPA
+569 RRLRELQRDLSA
-581 SEETA
+581 TEETA